1 VTARIGGWTACY
13 RLGVPRPPRVEAG
26 DTGSKPVLRLCADKT
41 TQQIVT
47 LRRVVAND
55 GEHYKAEESYKFI
68 EQLALLV
75 CHEAVKR
82 ATVYAGFT
90 FLCDRRS
97 SSSRRLHEPGG
108 SNKPMSRTFPRRKA
122 HVERAT
128 TRGPRADR
136 QRDESTRSSGARAG
150 PVRHWMT
157 ISHDLACYSSSPRSR
172 LVLTARKR
180 ALTSG
185 LMLRRAQAA

>member
-1 VTARIGGWTACY
+1 MDCMLPTGCAAIATGGG
-13 RLGVPRPPRVEAG
+13 RR
-26 DTGSKPVLRLCADKT
+26 DTGLKPVLRLCADKT

-108 SNKPMSRTFPRRKA
+108 SNKPMSRTFPGERRTWSA
-122 HVERAT
+122 A
-128 TRGPRADR
+128 PRADLEPTVSATNQHVLR
-136 QRDESTRSSGARAG
+136 AARAG